1 MYKLLVIENKTLAQ
15 NDKETL
21 NRIASKHVGYME
33 ISEEAKGFAC
43 GSCRSP
49 DEEGFCDNPDVKAYV
64 SLKHGC
70 CNYFYPKAAKI
81 NFPKEEKGDGKSRN
95 SS

>member
-1 MYKLLVIENKTLAQ
+1 MIKLLIIENKTLAK
-15 NDKETL
+15 NNKKTL
-21 NRIASKHVGYME
+21 NRIADKHVGYME

-43 GSCRSP
+43 GSCRSLN
-49 DEEGFCDNPDVKAYV
+49 EEDFCENSDVKAYV
-64 SLKHGC
+64 SSKHGC

-81 NFPKEEKGDGKSRN
+81 IFPKEEKGDGKSRN